1 MELVL
6 VLSTFTCLIFAISVA
21 IDKAT
26 KFITALKDSG
36 SAKMRNG
43 FKASL
48 SIVPIDKKVKN
59 VPLTQPPQTKLL
71 NKGFGSYS
79 FYYIL

>member
-36 SAKMRNG
+36 SAKMKNG

-48 SIVPIDKKVKN
+48 SIVPIDKKSEECATN
-59 VPLTQPPQTKLL
+59 TTST
-71 NKGFGSYS
+71 NETFE
-79 FYYIL
+79 